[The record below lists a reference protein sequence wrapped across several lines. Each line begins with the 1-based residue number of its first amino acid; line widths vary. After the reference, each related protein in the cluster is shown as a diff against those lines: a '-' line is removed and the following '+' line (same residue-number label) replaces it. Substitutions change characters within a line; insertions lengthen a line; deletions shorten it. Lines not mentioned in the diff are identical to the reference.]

1 MKENTPL
8 PYMAKLG
15 PSHEKCG
22 MHSCSSVC
30 VCTDIMMAHV
40 FSLFYALVSHSD
52 IEV

>member
-1 MKENTPL
+1 MEIAECT
-8 PYMAKLG
+8 AVV
-15 PSHEKCG
+15 
-22 MHSCSSVC
+22 VC